1 MSFGPMQMVVIGFGS
16 NDQFSGGIIEE
27 LDWVRETQQIRL
39 VDGLFVA
46 RSLEGD
52 LMVIAESDLTV
63 DESIEFGSIVG
74 ALIGFGVA
82 GEEGAEI
89 GADLGA
95 LRVAE
100 NNYGIGL
107 DMLESV
113 VGDIPPG
120 TSALLLL
127 IEHTWAIGLRDAVRN
142 AGGVVLSQAML
153 TPEALITVGA
163 QLGALMDETE

>member
-1 MSFGPMQMVVIGFGS
+1 MSFGPMQLVVIGFGS
-16 NDQFSGGIIEE
+16 NDRFSGQIIEE
-27 LDWVRETQQIRL
+27 LDWVRDTQQIRL

-46 RSLEGD
+46 RSEEGD
-52 LMVIAESDLTV
+52 LMVIAESDLTI
-63 DESIEFGSIVG
+63 DESIEFGAIVG
-74 ALIGFGVA
+74 ALIGFGMA
-82 GEEGAEI
+82 GEEGAQI
-89 GADLGA
+89 GADAGA

-107 DMLESV
+107 DMLDSV

-153 TPEALITVGA
+153 TPEALMRAGA
-163 QLGALMDETE
+163 ELGALLDETE

>member
-1 MSFGPMQMVVIGFGS
+1 MQLVVIGFGS
-16 NDQFSGGIIEE
+16 NDRFSGEIIEE

-52 LMVIAESDLTV
+52 LLVVEDSDLDI
-63 DESIEFGSIVG
+63 DERMEFGAVVG
-74 ALIGFGVA
+74 ALIGFGAA

-100 NNYGIGL
+100 NNYGIGE
-107 DMLESV
+107 DMLASV

-142 AGGVVLSQAML
+142 AGGIVLSQAML

-163 QLGALMDETE
+163 ELGALLDETE